1 VQRFRDP
8 SIRPLCLTLLFGL
21 TVGCS
26 SSGSI
31 ARTQRGKAVVTPPPA
46 SAVTTSTEPTPEES
60 REPPAPLTTPAAY
73 HGDLGLERI
82 TEPMEVRPVEGSSV
96 LLIVIDA
103 LNAKH
108 LGAYGYERPTTP
120 HIDALA
126 REGVILTNYFS
137 TSSWTR
143 PSMAS
148 IVTGLPK
155 RDHKMELN
163 CPPLDEAFDTLAE
176 RFKAAGFHTAGFVG
190 NPLVRAKWGFGQ
202 GYDTYVDAEF
212 LEDYGLA
219 DDADLARRA
228 ASWIKKQAREPFFA
242 LVFFTA
248 PHCPYKPP
256 AGFRRFFKGLPPGHI
271 IGIPKR
277 EYPSGMKRGDRL
289 KTIAAYDGDVLYAD
303 TQVGRLIAALRK
315 RKLLERTHVVVT
327 ADHGE
332 MFGEH
337 NCFMHGYHMWDP
349 VLRVPFV
356 ISSPSIPGSGMY
368 DDRPFSH
375 VDVIPTLLDL
385 AGIDPDPELPG
396 ESIVE
401 GLADPSSMRERV
413 LFSQHNAH
421 AVRREAIRKG
431 RYKLV
436 HHHPVARYDIERL
449 NELHPNRPVPDPED
463 LPTVAWDEERYEL
476 YDMTADPGELENL
489 YEERKTEPETAE
501 LVGELAERL
510 EGDDEV
516 SIEVDD
522 DLRKALEAL
531 GYYAPTAN

>member
-1 VQRFRDP
+1 M
-8 SIRPLCLTLLFGL
+8 
-21 TVGCS
+21 
-26 SSGSI
+26 
-31 ARTQRGKAVVTPPPA
+31 
-46 SAVTTSTEPTPEES
+46 STEPTPPPPTAS
-60 REPPAPLTTPAAY
+60 AEPAEAEATPQPNPLSEPAAY
-73 HGDLGLERI
+73 HGELSLERVVD
-82 TEPMEVRPVEGSSV
+82 PMQIRPVENGSV

-108 LGAYGYERPTTP
+108 LGAYGYERPTSP
-120 HIDALA
+120 HIDELA
-126 REGVILTNYFS
+126 RDGLVLTNYFS

-143 PSMAS
+143 PSFAS

-163 CPPLDEAFDTLAE
+163 CPPLDEEFETLAE
-176 RFKAAGFHTAGFVG
+176 RFSEAGFATAGFVG

-202 GYDTYVDAEF
+202 GYDLYVDAEY
-212 LEDYGLA
+212 LDDYGLA
-219 DDADLARRA
+219 DDPDLARRA
-228 ASWIKKQAREPFFA
+228 AKWIREHADEPFFA

-248 PHCPYKPP
+248 PHCPYNPP
-256 AGFRRFFKGLPPGHI
+256 RGYRRFFKGLPPGHI

-277 EYPSGMKRGDRL
+277 EYPRGMKRGDRL
-289 KTIAAYDGDVLYAD
+289 KTIAAYDGDVLFAD
-303 TQVGRLIAALRK
+303 AQVGKLIAALEK
-315 RKLLERTHVVVT
+315 NALLERTHVIVT

-356 ISSPSIPGSGMY
+356 VESPSLPGGGIY
-368 DDRPFSH
+368 DDRPYSH
-375 VDVIPTLLDL
+375 LDLIPTLLDL

-401 GLADPSSMRERV
+401 ALGDPHSLRERV

-421 AVRREAIRKG
+421 EVRREAIRKG

-436 HHHPVARYDIERL
+436 HHHPVSPDNHERL
-449 NELHPNRPVPDPED
+449 NDLHPSRPVPDPED

-476 YDMTADPGELENL
+476 YDMAADPGELRNL
-489 YEERKTEPETAE
+489 FEQRKTAPETAE
-501 LVGELAERL
+501 LIGELAERL

-516 SIEVDD
+516 SMEVDD
-522 DLRKALEAL
+522 DLRQALEAL
-531 GYYAPTAN
+531 GYYAPTAD